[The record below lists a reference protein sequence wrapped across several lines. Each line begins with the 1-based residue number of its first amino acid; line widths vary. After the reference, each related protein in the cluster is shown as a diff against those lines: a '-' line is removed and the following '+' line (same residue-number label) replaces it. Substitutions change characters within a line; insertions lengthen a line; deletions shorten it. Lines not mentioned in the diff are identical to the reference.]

1 MDRHSPR
8 LASSVGATDFGE
20 VNLGNGL
27 ESRLATTAKERWA
40 WGNVWK
46 FEKQYGTR
54 RLRVIAELHKET
66 CYILTSFWI

>member
-20 VNLGNGL
+20 VNPGNGL

-40 WGNVWK
+40 WGEYLEIRKTIRHEAVAG
-46 FEKQYGTR
+46 Y
-54 RLRVIAELHKET
+54 
-66 CYILTSFWI
+66 C